1 MAQLTLDGYFG
12 INTEIA
18 SLLVENHKYA
28 TDYTENEELW
38 EILENTATKVDI
50 SIGEEYEDAAW
61 FDLTFLAEI
70 NDSHISYEGVTRSIT
85 GVSVVGKDNPKY
97 ETLRFI
103 AKTGMTAT
111 IESIDEGVIFI
122 NGATKED

>member
-1 MAQLTLDGYFG
+1 MAKLILDGCMG

-18 SLLVENHKYA
+18 SLLVENHKYV
-28 TDYTENEELW
+28 TDDTENEELW

-61 FDLTFLAEI
+61 FDFTFHTDT
-70 NDSHISYEGVTRSIT
+70 NDSHIVYEGVTRSII
-85 GVSVVGKDNPKY
+85 GVSVVGEDNPKY

-122 NGATKED
+122 NGASKEG

>member
-61 FDLTFLAEI
+61 FDLTFHTETD
-70 NDSHISYEGVTRSIT
+70 DSHIAYEGVTRSIT

-111 IESIDEGVIFI
+111 IESINEGIIFI

>member
-1 MAQLTLDGYFG
+1 MAKLILDGCMG

-18 SLLVENHKYA
+18 SLLVENHKYV
-28 TDYTENEELW
+28 TDDTENEELW

-61 FDLTFLAEI
+61 FDFTFRTDTD
-70 NDSHISYEGVTRSIT
+70 DSHIVYEGVTRSIT
-85 GVSVVGKDNPKY
+85 GVSVVGEDNPKY

-122 NGATKED
+122 NGASKEG

>member
-1 MAQLTLDGYFG
+1 MAKLILDGYMG

-18 SLLVENHKYA
+18 SLLVENHKYV
-28 TDYTENEELW
+28 TDDTENEELW

-61 FDLTFLAEI
+61 FDFTFHTDTD
-70 NDSHISYEGVTRSIT
+70 DSHIAYEGVTRSII

-103 AKTGMTAT
+103 AKNGMTAT
-111 IESIDEGVIFI
+111 IENIDKGIIFI
-122 NGATKED
+122 DGATKED

>member
-1 MAQLTLDGYFG
+1 MAKLILDGCMG

-18 SLLVENHKYA
+18 SLLVENHKYV
-28 TDYTENEELW
+28 TDDTENEELW

-61 FDLTFLAEI
+61 FDFTFHTDTD
-70 NDSHISYEGVTRSIT
+70 DSHIVYEGVTRSII
-85 GVSVVGKDNPKY
+85 GVSVVGEDNPKY

-122 NGATKED
+122 NGASKEG

>member
-1 MAQLTLDGYFG
+1 MAHLTLDGYFG

-18 SLLVENHKYA
+18 SLLVENHKHA

-61 FDLTFLAEI
+61 FDFTFLTDTD
-70 NDSHISYEGVTRSIT
+70 DSHIAYEGVTRYIT

-111 IESIDEGVIFI
+111 IESIDEGIIFI
-122 NGATKED
+122 DGASKGD